1 MWFCIFFLFHFIL
14 HGPVV
19 FSWFILIVYVQKEE
33 ACQRCGKSD
42 NLVSCS
48 TCTYAFHRKCLVP
61 CLNIASDKWSCPE
74 CVCLCLQH
82 TPQFQFVHDTVGVT
96 IHLVCCIQVSPLTEM
111 EKILDCE
118 MRDAPREDTSSS
130 EPEPKK
136 MKHYLIKW
144 KGLSHIHCSW

>member
-1 MWFCIFFLFHFIL
+1 MCMSLL
-14 HGPVV
+14 H
-19 FSWFILIVYVQKEE
+19 
-33 ACQRCGKSD
+33 
-42 NLVSCS
+42 
-48 TCTYAFHRKCLVP
+48 
-61 CLNIASDKWSCPE
+61 
-74 CVCLCLQH
+74 H
-82 TPQFQFVHDTVGVT
+82 TPPFQFVHDTVGVT

-144 KGLSHIHCSW
+144 KGLSHMHCSW